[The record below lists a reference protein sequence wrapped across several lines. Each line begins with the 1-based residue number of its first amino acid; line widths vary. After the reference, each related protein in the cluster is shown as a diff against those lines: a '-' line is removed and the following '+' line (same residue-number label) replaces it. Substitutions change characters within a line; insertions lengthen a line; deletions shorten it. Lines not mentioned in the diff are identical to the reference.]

1 MTIVIIKD
9 GDAVTS
15 TTAIAAGT
23 ENEHASV
30 IALVRKY
37 QADLGEFGRVRFE
50 VDPFETAGGMQT
62 REIALLTEP
71 QSTLLLTY
79 MRNTDIVRAFKKKL
93 VREFWEMVQQR
104 NQSGTSL
111 PADYIGALEHLLAS
125 KRAEQLATKAN
136 AGKFLGLPGYAT
148 GGLINGPGTGTS
160 DSIFARLSN
169 GEYVM
174 SADAVRMFGT
184 GVLDQMNAGLIPAF
198 ATGGGIGETGPQ
210 LEVTGPSRIF
220 NANQTASMLR
230 GGGDSSATA
239 EEVRA
244 LRRDMESNATYMA
257 KLTKVVADGIDTLVN
272 SGVQING
279 TVETKAVA

>member
-104 NQSGTSL
+104 NGRTPSL
-111 PADYIGALEHLLAS
+111 PADYIDALEHLLAS
-125 KRAEQLATKAN
+125 KRSEQLAIEQRD
-136 AGKFLGLPGYAT
+136 YA
-148 GGLINGPGTGTS
+148 I
-160 DSIFARLSN
+160 
-169 GEYVM
+169 
-174 SADAVRMFGT
+174 
-184 GVLDQMNAGLIPAF
+184 
-198 ATGGGIGETGPQ
+198 
-210 LEVTGPSRIF
+210 
-220 NANQTASMLR
+220 
-230 GGGDSSATA
+230 
-239 EEVRA
+239 
-244 LRRDMESNATYMA
+244 
-257 KLTKVVADGIDTLVN
+257 
-272 SGVQING
+272 
-279 TVETKAVA
+279 ETKAEIGSRREATAMATASAAVRQANQLKEELGRGLRQATVAAVEKVCKRKFGKQGFRPLKNWCAENGVQAPKVHDPRYGWVRSWPAAAWANVYQIDLADLFGADGEQA

>member
-125 KRAEQLATKAN
+125 KRAEQLAIEERDNAVATKAEIGSRRE
-136 AGKFLGLPGYAT
+136 ATAMATASAAVRQVQKLKDDLGLGTRQAAILAVEKAVGRKFGVSGYV
-148 GGLINGPGTGTS
+148 P
-160 DSIFARLSN
+160 
-169 GEYVM
+169 
-174 SADAVRMFGT
+174 
-184 GVLDQMNAGLIPAF
+184 
-198 ATGGGIGETGPQ
+198 
-210 LEVTGPSRIF
+210 
-220 NANQTASMLR
+220 
-230 GGGDSSATA
+230 
-239 EEVRA
+239 
-244 LRRDMESNATYMA
+244 LRRWCKERGITAP
-257 KLTKVVADGIDTLVN
+257 KVFHPTFGFVRCWPAGAWMDAYQIDLADLFGADGE
-272 SGVQING
+272 Q
-279 TVETKAVA
+279 A

>member
-104 NQSGTSL
+104 NQRAPAL
-111 PADYIGALEHLLAS
+111 PADYIGALEHLLES
-125 KRAEQLATKAN
+125 KRSEKLAIEQ
-136 AGKFLGLPGYAT
+136 
-148 GGLINGPGTGTS
+148 
-160 DSIFARLSN
+160 
-169 GEYVM
+169 
-174 SADAVRMFGT
+174 
-184 GVLDQMNAGLIPAF
+184 
-198 ATGGGIGETGPQ
+198 
-210 LEVTGPSRIF
+210 
-220 NANQTASMLR
+220 
-230 GGGDSSATA
+230 
-239 EEVRA
+239 
-244 LRRDMESNATYMA
+244 RDHA
-257 KLTKVVADGIDTLVN
+257 I
-272 SGVQING
+272 
-279 TVETKAVA
+279 ETKAEIGSRREATAMATASAAVREAARLRDELGFSARHATILKVEAATDRSFSYVNLRRWCKANGVTPETVPDKRYAEGVKAWPAAAWAAVFDIDLADLFGADGEQA

>member
-37 QADLGEFGRVRFE
+37 QGDLGEFGRVRFE
-50 VDPFETAGGMQT
+50 VEPFETAGGMQT

-93 VREFWEMVQQR
+93 VREFWDLVQQR
-104 NQSGTSL
+104 NQRGPAL

-125 KRAEQLATKAN
+125 KRSEQLAIEQRD
-136 AGKFLGLPGYAT
+136 YA
-148 GGLINGPGTGTS
+148 I
-160 DSIFARLSN
+160 
-169 GEYVM
+169 
-174 SADAVRMFGT
+174 
-184 GVLDQMNAGLIPAF
+184 
-198 ATGGGIGETGPQ
+198 
-210 LEVTGPSRIF
+210 
-220 NANQTASMLR
+220 
-230 GGGDSSATA
+230 
-239 EEVRA
+239 
-244 LRRDMESNATYMA
+244 
-257 KLTKVVADGIDTLVN
+257 
-272 SGVQING
+272 
-279 TVETKAVA
+279 ETKAEIGSRREATVMATASAAVRQANQLKEELGRGLRQATVAAVEKVCKRKFGKQGFRPLKNWCAENGVQAPKVHDPRYGWVRSWPAAAWADVYQIDLAVLFGADGEQA